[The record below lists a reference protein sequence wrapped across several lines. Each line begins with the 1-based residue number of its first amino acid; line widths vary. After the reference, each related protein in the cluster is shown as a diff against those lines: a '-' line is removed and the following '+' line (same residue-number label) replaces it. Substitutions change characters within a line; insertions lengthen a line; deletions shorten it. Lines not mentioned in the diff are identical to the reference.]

1 MRSGSV
7 LCFTSRMSARPSKGL
22 QVVFASL
29 IMVLAPLAA
38 VHLARSFVNR
48 RTARIDART
57 PLTER
62 EPARTSLLRLDPVRL
77 RETRKEGSRFR
88 GYAMGSIEGTTVQR
102 AKVDVYLPIFEGEI
116 RSLWVAP
123 WSAHFTAEVLRNN
136 GVIIEE
142 RRTFEEV
149 RSVELLAPA
158 RLTRLQYELGP
169 EVNQAILGVAAALA
183 EMTWGASLPVG
194 MAMVKAQDLD
204 YASVSRLTGIDE
216 QVLARQEGMIVGAA
230 RILDEFEG
238 KTVDLRMQDGR
249 VQWVD
254 APDLPRRLVTTLGR
268 VQSLIDYTAVPSP
281 ALAVGEETVLSD
293 LIVNELF
300 PPDLTSDLFGDYDM
314 QLTLT
319 LVRMP
324 DRSDE
329 ERTFARFEGSGM
341 LHLLHADGNVSAR
354 LAVEQAS
361 LLVDR
366 TAPDNQFLHRLEI
379 ATPVTAHF
387 IEKQARFRRMQ
398 WDGDLSLR
406 LLYLVDLVP

>member
-1 MRSGSV
+1 M
-7 LCFTSRMSARPSKGL
+7 
-22 QVVFASL
+22 VVFASL
-29 IMVLAPLAA
+29 LMVFAPLGA
-38 VHLARSFVNR
+38 VYLVRGLFSGRKPRAPAES
-48 RTARIDART
+48 

-62 EPARTSLLRLDPVRL
+62 TPGRTAAIPLDPVQL
-77 RETRKEGSRFR
+77 RETRKEGSRFT
-88 GYAMGSIEGTTVQR
+88 GYAMGSIEGTTIQR

-123 WSAHFTAEVLRNN
+123 WSVHFTSEVLRND
-136 GVIIEE
+136 GVVIEE

-149 RSVELLAPA
+149 RSVELLTPA

-216 QVLARQEGMIVGAA
+216 QVLARQEGMVVGAA

-238 KTVDLRMQDGR
+238 KTVDLRIQDGR

-268 VQSLIDYTAVPSP
+268 VHSLIDYTALP
-281 ALAVGEETVLSD
+281 APTLAVGEETVLSD

-300 PPDLTSDLFGDYDM
+300 PPDLTAELFGDYDVQM
-314 QLTLT
+314 TLT
-319 LVRMP
+319 LVRLP
-324 DRSDE
+324 DRTE
-329 ERTFARFEGSGM
+329 AERTFARFEGSGM

-354 LAVEQAS
+354 LAIEQAS

-366 TAPDNQFLHRLEI
+366 TAPDNQFLHRLEL
-379 ATPVTAHF
+379 ATPVQAHF
-387 IEKQARFRRMQ
+387 IERQARFRRMQ

-406 LLYLVDLVP
+406 LLYRVDLAP